1 MTQDPNWLDGNG
13 VAGLL
18 REVFGAEMSTALRGC
33 ASCGDTNALGAHRA
47 YVSAGVVLRCP
58 SCSDLAVRIATLPD
72 RHVVSLTGTWKL
84 EVPRS

>member
-1 MTQDPNWLDGNG
+1 MTEHANWLDGNG

-33 ASCGDTNALGAHRA
+33 SSCGVTSALGEHRA

-58 SCSDLAVRIATLPD
+58 NCGDLAVRIATLPD
-72 RHVVSLTGTWKL
+72 RHIVSLQGSWKL
-84 EVPRS
+84 EVPRP